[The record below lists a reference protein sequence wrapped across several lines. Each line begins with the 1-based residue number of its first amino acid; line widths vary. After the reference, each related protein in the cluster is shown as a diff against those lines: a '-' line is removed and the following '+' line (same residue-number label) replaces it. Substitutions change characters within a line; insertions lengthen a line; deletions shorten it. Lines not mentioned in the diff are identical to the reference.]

1 MKIFKPVKTNN
12 EKVVISIRINLDT
25 LDKVDK
31 EATKYDISRNELITQ
46 CIDFALNNMEEQ
58 KKLEK

>member
-1 MKIFKPVKTNN
+1 MKIFKPVKINN

-31 EATKYDISRNELITQ
+31 EATKYDISRNELINQ
-46 CIDFALNNMEEQ
+46 CIEFALNNMKEQ
-58 KKLEK
+58 NKLEK